1 MTSTITSPDT
11 TSDRAAFIDRHWY
24 RLYHDLG
31 ARRANRQRLYGD
43 HKPVRTAYYHLV
55 YTYLTLLADWPGMV
69 KIGRSEDPRARQY
82 SLKRSEYGA
91 ASLVETWPVDIE
103 RAVLDGIAG
112 SLGVLRAR
120 QALPRCTEAV
130 LLDPG
135 LMDAATGVVYS
146 MSLDP
151 TTVGLPW
158 LAPQTVGQHKSWKA
172 TEYMVDT
179 KRGGDFPIY
188 VVDGTCVPLIP
199 VSALDELGVA
209 IDDITAQQR
218 CRVQPWTPPGASVKI
233 SHRVPPAVPLWRAL
247 DGIIEAAEHRSL
259 DGERDEVAS
268 RVAWAAGQAALRA
281 EREYHGTKA
290 YLEMERAGA

>member
-1 MTSTITSPDT
+1 MTTVITPT
-11 TSDRAAFIDRHWY
+11 TQTTDRESFIDRHWY

-31 ARRANRQRLYGD
+31 ARRANRQRLYSD
-43 HKPVRTAYYHLV
+43 HTPVRTAYYHVV
-55 YTYLTLLADWPGMV
+55 YTYLTLLTDWPGMV
-69 KIGRSEDPRARQY
+69 KIGHSENPRARQY
-82 SLKRSEYGA
+82 KLRSSDYGA

-130 LLDPG
+130 LLDPA

-146 MSLDP
+146 MSLNP
-151 TTVGLPW
+151 TAVGLPW
-158 LAPQTVGQHKSWKA
+158 LTPQTVGQHKSWKA
-172 TEYMVDT
+172 TEFLVDT
-179 KRGGDFPIY
+179 KRGDDLPIY
-188 VVDGTCVPLIP
+188 VVDGTCVPMIP
-199 VSALDELGVA
+199 LRALEDLGVA
-209 IDDITAQQR
+209 IDDITAEQR
-218 CRVQPWTPPGASVKI
+218 CRVQPWTPPGTTAPF

-290 YLEMERAGA
+290 YLEMTRAGQ